1 MKLPCL
7 RRAGRDGELPSAYLR
22 RFERPGRSRGS
33 DYNAWLHVSTRNTR
47 CIGGADRLPELAAV
61 LVFGARMFCLGENIL
76 EKSRT
81 RCWTTGPTVAAP
93 QTARWVE
100 SLLLHPWTAGTS
112 ITRSVIGSLQLKAIP
127 TIRDTAMP

>member
-22 RFERPGRSRGS
+22 RLERPGRSRGS

-47 CIGGADRLPELAAV
+47 RIEGADKLPELAGGVGVWAKAV
-61 LVFGARMFCLGENIL
+61 LSAENIL

-81 RCWTTGPTVAAP
+81 RCCLTGPTVAAP
-93 QTARWVE
+93 QTAGGLRAC
-100 SLLLHPWTAGTS
+100 TAPLDHRTS
-112 ITRSVIGSLQLKAIP
+112 ITRSVIG
-127 TIRDTAMP
+127 TAHKRPRILGMA